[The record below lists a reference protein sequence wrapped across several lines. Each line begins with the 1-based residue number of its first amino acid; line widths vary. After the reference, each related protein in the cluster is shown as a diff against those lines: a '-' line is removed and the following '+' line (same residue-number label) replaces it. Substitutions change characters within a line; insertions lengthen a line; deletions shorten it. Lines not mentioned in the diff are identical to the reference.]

1 MKRPIATPARP
12 ASVLV
17 LVFGAAVLLAACRPA
32 GGPAG
37 AAGPSPPPTA
47 RTAAEVAPATESTT
61 ASAAPVAMRIGLNTT
76 NAAVAPAWVAQEQWL
91 FARHA
96 IDAELVLIPGGAAR
110 VASSVLSGETPLVI
124 ISATAV
130 VSAALGGADLV
141 YVGSYANLLRFW
153 MYARPEIGSV
163 PELRGRQVAISGRG
177 GINQRAV
184 ELTLARNGLDPERDV
199 TLVSVGT
206 MTDILTAMV
215 SGAAAG
221 GMVTPPGNFA
231 ADENGLRLL
240 VDTTDYR
247 LPTIMQG
254 VVGSRGWLAQN
265 EDLTRRVLQS
275 LAEALA
281 MMHQDKERTKE
292 IIGKYTQVEDPM
304 VLERTY
310 TMMLPG
316 WERSLRVPAE
326 ALQPELD
333 ALADEI
339 PAARTAR
346 PDQFV
351 DNRFVEALERAT
363 PAQQPDR

>member
-1 MKRPIATPARP
+1 MERPVTVSPRP
-12 ASVLV
+12 AIDLMRALS
-17 LVFGAAVLLAACRPA
+17 AALLLAACGPGPGPTAPSGA
-32 GGPAG
+32 GSSSTARVGSGPAPASG
-37 AAGPSPPPTA
+37 QDTA
-47 RTAAEVAPATESTT
+47 T
-61 ASAAPVAMRIGLNTT
+61 AAPVAMRIGLNTT
-76 NAAVAPAWVAQEQWL
+76 NAAVAPAWVAQEQGL
-91 FARHA
+91 FARHG

-130 VSAALGGADLV
+130 VTAALGGADLV

-153 MYARPEIGSV
+153 MYARPEIASV

-184 ELTLARNGLDPERDV
+184 ELTLARIGLDPEHDV

-206 MTDILTAMV
+206 MTDILTAMLT
-215 SGAAAG
+215 GAAAG
-221 GMVTPPGNFA
+221 GMVTPPGNFV
-231 ADENGLRLL
+231 ADESGLRLL
-240 VDTTDYR
+240 VDTTDYHV
-247 LPTIMQG
+247 PTIMQG

-275 LAEALA
+275 IAEALTVI
-281 MMHQDKERTKE
+281 HQDKERTKE
-292 IIGKYTQVEDPM
+292 IIGKYTQVDDPL

-310 TMMLPG
+310 SMMLPG
-316 WERSLRVPAE
+316 WEPTLSLPAE

-333 ALADEI
+333 ALAAEI

-346 PDQFV
+346 PEQFV
-351 DNRFVEALERAT
+351 ENRFLDELGR
-363 PAQQPDR
+363 PAPARQPNR

>member
-1 MKRPIATPARP
+1 MKWPGAAPARP
-12 ASVLV
+12 AIGWMAALSVAL
-17 LVFGAAVLLAACRPA
+17 LLAACSP
-32 GGPAG
+32 
-37 AAGPSPPPTA
+37 AAGPAPPSGASAAPPARATSGTA
-47 RTAAEVAPATESTT
+47 PSAAQPP
-61 ASAAPVAMRIGLNTT
+61 ASAAPVALRIGLNTT
-76 NAAVAPAWVAQEQWL
+76 NAAVAPAWVAQEQGL
-91 FARHA
+91 FARHG

-110 VASSVLSGETPLVI
+110 VVSSVLAGETPLVI

-153 MYARPEIGSV
+153 MYARPEIPSV
-163 PELRGRQVAISGRG
+163 ADLRGHQVAISGRG

-184 ELTLARNGLDPERDV
+184 ELTLARNGLDPEHDV

-240 VDTTDYR
+240 VDTTDYQV
-247 LPTIMQG
+247 PTIMQG
-254 VVGSRGWLAQN
+254 VVGSRAWLAQN
-265 EDLTRRVLQS
+265 EDLTRRALQS

-281 MMHQDKERTKE
+281 VMHQDKERTKA
-292 IIGKYTQVEDPM
+292 IVGKYTQVEDPV
-304 VLERTY
+304 VLDRTY
-310 TMMLPG
+310 IMMLPG

-346 PDQFV
+346 PEQFV
-351 DNRFVEALERAT
+351 DNRFVDALERAG
-363 PAQQPDR
+363 PAQPPTR